1 MLSWEYGLIKVK
13 GDVRFRWSHGGDSG
27 SGDLV
32 YVLSWELGLVKVK
45 GVVNVHRDFKEVVQS
60 LG

>member
-1 MLSWEYGLIKVK
+1 MKCE
-13 GDVRFRWSHGGDSG
+13 GGDSG
-27 SGDLV
+27 SEDLV

-45 GVVNVHRDFKEVVQS
+45 GVVNVHNDFKEVVQS